1 MPSLFCR
8 LIFPVLLLACH
19 AAYADMQDDRRLQS
33 DMTLPKM
40 MLPSDVVLPMP
51 SVSNGVLEIDEQ
63 ALLANPSLLSRA
75 MLSVLVA
82 NDVSGTRLLLPIY
95 QKQDD
100 QFIESELLIW
110 ADAVL
115 SGAAGK
121 HGKASGIYRSL
132 YQQYP
137 NNVLF
142 AVRLIQ
148 SLFADKQYLQA
159 KALLAKQPADIAQE
173 LHAYQ
178 TALTNLTKPSL
189 SFSGNVIVDKN
200 INNAPNQTDL
210 GGGWTA
216 NAPEQAH
223 GIAINVGVD
232 KKILFDDGVVFEP
245 AVSVS
250 AKLFSDTKHYNETQ
264 IRLSA
269 STAKNHAGGGVFVS
283 PFVESLWYAGGK
295 KGVNDLSHFSD
306 TMGVGVGGHKRLGQK
321 SQLAVHLELAKYQH
335 NIRHHLSGH
344 GVGFGAT
351 LTTRPAWLGDG
362 GWASVSVDH
371 QRVNTQ
377 DLDDSYTRVGV
388 RGIIGKQ
395 WQDFGVRGGIH
406 IAQRRYHAPMP
417 IFSQIQKNHEYFANV
432 SIWHN
437 KISYLGLTP
446 KLTWQYQ
453 KNDSNIALYSYDK
466 NRVFVEIGRQF

>member
-51 SVSNGVLEIDEQ
+51 SVANGVLEIDEQ

-95 QKQDD
+95 QKQDG

-121 HGKASGIYRSL
+121 HGKASDIYRSL

-173 LHAYQ
+173 LHTYQ

-232 KKILFDDGVVFEP
+232 KKILLDDGLLFEP
-245 AVSVS
+245 AMTVN
-250 AKLFSDTKHYNETQ
+250 AKLFADAKHYNETQ
-264 IRLSA
+264 VRLSA
-269 STAKNHAGGGVFVS
+269 NTAKNTALGSVFVS
-283 PFVESLWYAGGK
+283 PFVETAWYAGGK
-295 KGVNDLSHFSD
+295 KGADELEHFSD
-306 TMGVGVGGHKRLGQK
+306 TMGVGLGGHRRLGQK
-321 SQLAVHLELAKYQH
+321 SQLGVQMELAKHYH
-335 NIRHHLSGH
+335 NIRHHLTGH
-344 GVGFGAT
+344 SVNVGANFA
-351 LTTRPAWLGDG
+351 TRPDWLGDG
-362 GWASVSVDH
+362 GWASIGTDYQQTH
-371 QRVNTQ
+371 TQ
-377 DLDDSYTRVGV
+377 DKDDSYTRVGV
-388 RGIIGKQ
+388 RGTIGKQ
-395 WQDFGVRGGIH
+395 WQDLGVRGSIH
-406 IAQRRYHAPMP
+406 MAQRRYHAPMP
-417 IFSQIQKNHEYFANV
+417 IFNQIQKSDEYFANV

-466 NRVFVEIGRQF
+466 SRVFVEIGRQF